1 MRVIDASVIV
11 KALAKD
17 EPGHIEAEAMIKKGG
32 RVPEWLFMEIANVLA
47 TKTKYTESETKELLD
62 LVYDMGFGIE
72 DVNKKM
78 LKEAMLLSKRCGVAV
93 YDMVYAVLA
102 KELGVK
108 LVTAD
113 KNFAAKTG
121 FGWVEVLG

>member
-1 MRVIDASVIV
+1 MRVIDDSVVV

-17 EPGHIEAEAMIKKGG
+17 EPGHAEAGAMIKKGG

-47 TKTKYTESETKELLD
+47 TKTKYTESEIKELLD
-62 LVYDMGFGIE
+62 LVYDMGFRIE
-72 DVNKKM
+72 EVNKKM
-78 LKEAMLLSKRCGVAV
+78 LEEAMLLSKRCGVAV

-102 KELGVK
+102 KKLGVK

-113 KNFAAKTG
+113 KNFATKTG
-121 FGWVEVLG
+121 FDWVVVL